1 MKILRCGLC
10 GCRPEGIDVYVEL
23 AEVEGLTADEYVWRE
38 EGTLDRATGVF
49 LCDRCYIFAGMPS
62 SPTGWTATPHNLAKV
77 LVMRPSNMAFPPELE
92 ISTPDDD
99 PAIMRHE
106 AMTQALYRSAQRE
119 QARRV
124 FEFVYQNDDLFRE
137 TLCTVA
143 NPDHLDY
150 LELSLELLRL
160 VDRATPKDEEGEDGL
175 PVHLHMPIDAEG
187 NGPADKEDA
196 VVLVCW
202 CSLSFDCP
210 VLPPV
215 EGELC

>member
-1 MKILRCGLC
+1 MKSLQCGLC
-10 GCRPEGIDVYVEL
+10 RRRPEDIEVYAEL
-23 AEVEGLTADEYVWRE
+23 AKAVDLTADEYVWQE

-49 LCDRCYIFAGMPS
+49 LCDSCYISAGMPS

-77 LVMRPSNMAFPPELE
+77 IE
-92 ISTPDDD
+92 
-99 PAIMRHE
+99 MRHE

-137 TLCTVA
+137 TLRTVA

-150 LELSLELLRL
+150 LELSFELLQL

-175 PVHLHMPIDAEG
+175 PVHLHTPIDAEG

-196 VVLVCW
+196 VALVCW